1 MSTFFGRFLNV
12 LDYAISSLMRN
23 FGKNCSIFILFTLV
37 IFLFASFQLMTG
49 SLTVLAQKVLVT
61 APDITVQQMSAG
73 RQVAI
78 AEAAKERLAGI
89 LGVKKVTER
98 IWGYYF
104 DEASGANYTVIGLTP
119 PADVE
124 GEAGESGSWPGV
136 SEGRLM
142 LPRDR
147 GKVVVSRD
155 IRETLGLDDRRNF
168 SLFRPD
174 LSMASFETVGTFAEK
189 LDLLTADV
197 ILMTLADARD
207 LFAIEPGLVT
217 DLLVT
222 VANPQEL
229 DTIAGKI
236 AGIMPGVRVITRN
249 QILKT
254 YNVVFSWRS
263 GLGAICLL
271 TALAAFAIFA
281 WDRASGLSRE
291 EVREVGILKVLGWQT
306 EDIILLR
313 FCESAVISLL
323 AFLTGF
329 LLAWIHVAVFQ
340 GALLRQILLGW
351 SVLRPAGPFTPQFA
365 FADLLLTF
373 SISVLPY
380 LCATAVPAWRAAVV
394 RADSV
399 I

>member
-1 MSTFFGRFLNV
+1 MSAFFGRFLNI
-12 LDYAISSLMRN
+12 LDYALGSLMRN

-49 SLTVLAQKVLVT
+49 SLTVLAEKILVT

-78 AEAAKERLAGI
+78 AEAAKEKLAGI
-89 LGVKKVTER
+89 LGVKKVSER

-104 DEASGANYTVIGLTP
+104 DEATGANYTVIGLTP
-119 PADVE
+119 PE
-124 GEAGESGSWPGV
+124 EARDDARWPGV
-136 SEGRLM
+136 SEGRL
-142 LPRDR
+142 LLSHDR

-155 IRETLGLDDRRNF
+155 IRETLGLGDRRHF

-236 AGIMPGVRVITRN
+236 AGILPGVRVITRN
-249 QILKT
+249 QIRKT

-263 GLGAICLL
+263 GLGGICLL

-340 GALLRQILLGW
+340 GTLLRQVLLGW
-351 SVLRPAGPFTPQFA
+351 SVLRPGGAFTPHFA

>member
-1 MSTFFGRFLNV
+1 MSTFFGRFLNI
-12 LDYAISSLMRN
+12 LDYAISSLARN

-49 SLTVLAQKVLVT
+49 SLTALAEKILVT

-73 RQVAI
+73 RQVAV
-78 AEAAKERLAGI
+78 AGAAKERLAGI
-89 LGVKKVTER
+89 LGVKKVSER

-119 PADVE
+119 SP
-124 GEAGESGSWPGV
+124 GAGDEGSWPGV
-136 SEGRLM
+136 AEGRLL
-142 LPRDR
+142 LPHDR

-155 IRETLGLDDRRNF
+155 IRETLGLDDRRHF

-236 AGIMPGVRVITRN
+236 AGILPGVRVITRN
-249 QILKT
+249 QIRKT

-340 GALLRQILLGW
+340 GTFLRQVLLGW
-351 SVLRPAGPFTPQFA
+351 SVLRPSGAFTVQFA
-365 FADLLLTF
+365 FADLLLIF

-394 RADSV
+394 RADEV

>member
-1 MSTFFGRFLNV
+1 MPPFFGRILNI
-12 LDYAISSLMRN
+12 LDYALAYLARN
-23 FGKNCSIFILFTLV
+23 LGKNCSIFLLFTLV

-49 SLTVLAQKVLVT
+49 SLSRLAAEVLVA

-73 RQVAI
+73 RQVPI
-78 AEAAKERLAGI
+78 AVTAKERVGKI
-89 LGVKKVTER
+89 LGVSKVEER

-104 DEASGANYTVIGLTP
+104 DEKNGANYTVIGLP
-119 PADVE
+119 PGALE
-124 GEAGESGSWPGV
+124 GGDDGSRWPGGA
-136 SEGRLM
+136 EGRL
-142 LPRDR
+142 LEPRDR
-147 GKVVVSRD
+147 GKAVVSRD
-155 IRETLGLDDRRNF
+155 IRQELGLGDRRHF

-174 LSMASFETVGTFAEK
+174 LTMASFEAVGTFAEE

-207 LFAIEPGLVT
+207 LFAVEMGYVT
-217 DLLVT
+217 DLLVG
-222 VANPQEL
+222 VANPVEI
-229 DTIAGKI
+229 DTVAGKI
-236 AGIMPGVRVITRN
+236 AAMLPGVRVITKK
-249 QILKT
+249 QIGKT
-254 YNVVFSWRS
+254 YEVVFSWRS

-313 FCESAVISLL
+313 FCESGVISLL
-323 AFLTGF
+323 AFLTGY
-329 LLAWIHVAVFQ
+329 LLAWLHVAVFQ
-340 GALLRQILLGW
+340 GSVLRPILLGW
-351 SVLRPAGPFTPQFA
+351 SVLRPGGSLRPEFA
-365 FADLLLTF
+365 FGDFLLVF
-373 SISVLPY
+373 AISVLPY

>member
-1 MSTFFGRFLNV
+1 MSAFFGRFLNI
-12 LDYAISSLMRN
+12 LDYALGSLMRN

-49 SLTVLAQKVLVT
+49 SLTVLAEKILVT

-78 AEAAKERLAGI
+78 AEGAKEKLAGI

-104 DEASGANYTVIGLTP
+104 DEATGANYTVIGLTP
-119 PADVE
+119 PE
-124 GEAGESGSWPGV
+124 GARDDASWPGV
-136 SEGRLM
+136 SEGRLL
-142 LPRDR
+142 LPHDR

-155 IRETLGLDDRRNF
+155 IRDTLGLGDRRHF

-236 AGIMPGVRVITRN
+236 AGILPGVRVITRN
-249 QILKT
+249 QIRKT

-313 FCESAVISLL
+313 FCESAVIALF

-329 LLAWIHVAVFQ
+329 LLAWIHVAVFH

-351 SVLRPAGPFTPQFA
+351 SVLRPAGAFTPQFA

>member
-1 MSTFFGRFLNV
+1 MSIFFGRYLNI
-12 LDYAISSLMRN
+12 LDYALGSLTRN

-49 SLTVLAQKVLVT
+49 SLTVLAEKILVT

-78 AEAAKERLAGI
+78 AEAAKEKLAGI
-89 LGVKKVTER
+89 LGVKKVSER

-104 DEASGANYTVIGLTP
+104 DEATGANYTVIGLTP
-119 PADVE
+119 PE
-124 GEAGESGSWPGV
+124 GARDDGSWPGV
-136 SEGRLM
+136 SEGRLL
-142 LPRDR
+142 LPHDR

-155 IRETLGLDDRRNF
+155 ICKTLSLDGRRHF

-236 AGIMPGVRVITRN
+236 AGILPGVRVITRN
-249 QILKT
+249 QIRKT

-263 GLGAICLL
+263 GLGAICFL

-329 LLAWIHVAVFQ
+329 LLAWIHVAVFH
-340 GALLRQILLGW
+340 GTLLRQVLLGW
-351 SVLRPAGPFTPQFA
+351 SVLRPAGAFTPQFA